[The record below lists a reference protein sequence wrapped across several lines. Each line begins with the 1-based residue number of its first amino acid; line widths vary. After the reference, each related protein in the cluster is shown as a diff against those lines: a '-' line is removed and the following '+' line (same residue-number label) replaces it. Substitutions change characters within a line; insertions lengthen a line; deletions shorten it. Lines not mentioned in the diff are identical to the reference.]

1 MSKNGKEA
9 SNLNHDEGLSG
20 ITLLAEEDARQILG
34 IIDSRAKELIDSRSR
49 CAESEMQ
56 RVREMGANLLER
68 SNDVIRAAMELNS
81 YVRSIDVGESDEPE
95 SEELAH
101 ESGQGG
107 DSSLWEAAARSAL
120 KDMVSGGAVTPDK
133 EPGGYIEHRQYKF
146 TIRGGG
152 IRKTVHASY
161 FEGKVNGR
169 RSKWVKVH
177 GGGKNREP
185 MKFQWGA
192 IRSEWMPG
200 ALFMIYQLIYSQDKN
215 FRCVRTS
222 SSAARSGAKF
232 GYLRASDMKR
242 YLDDNHDWPM
252 SKYKVQAAI
261 NLLISVG
268 IIVSDGSTSS
278 RTYGPC
284 EKIQEKFD
292 RVGFRDHLGMAELI
306 ADRLIFG
313 LTENAPEGWATD

>member
-1 MSKNGKEA
+1 MSNNGKET
-9 SNLNHDEGLSG
+9 SNLNHDGGLSG

-34 IIDSRAKELIDSRSR
+34 IIDSRAKELIGSRAMV
-49 CAESEMQ
+49 AESEMQ

-81 YVRSIDVGESDEPE
+81 YVRSIDGGEPDEPD

-101 ESGQGG
+101 ESSLVRV
-107 DSSLWEAAARSAL
+107 SSLWGAAAESAL
-120 KDMVSGGAVTPDK
+120 KDMVSSGAVTPDK
-133 EPGGYIEHRQYKF
+133 DTGEYIERRQYKF
-146 TIRGGG
+146 TIRGDGL
-152 IRKTVHASY
+152 RKTVHAFY

-169 RSKWVKVH
+169 RSKGVEVH

-215 FRCVRTS
+215 FRNVRTS
-222 SSAARSGAKF
+222 SSAARAGAKF
-232 GYLRASDMKR
+232 GYLRASDIKR

-261 NLLISVG
+261 NLLVSVG

-284 EKIQEKFD
+284 GRIQEKFD
-292 RVGFRDHLGMAELI
+292 RVGFHDHLGMADLI
-306 ADRLIFG
+306 ADKLIFG

>member
-1 MSKNGKEA
+1 MSKNGKET
-9 SNLNHDEGLSG
+9 SNLNHDGGLSG

-34 IIDSRAKELIDSRSR
+34 IIDSRAKELIDSRAR
-49 CAESEMQ
+49 GAESEMQ
-56 RVREMGANLLER
+56 RVREIGANLLER

-81 YVRSIDVGESDEPE
+81 YVRSIDVGEPDDPE

-107 DSSLWEAAARSAL
+107 DSSLWEAAAKSAL
-120 KDMVSGGAVTPDK
+120 KDMVSSGAVTPDK
-133 EPGGYIEHRQYKF
+133 DTGEYIERRQYKF
-146 TIRGGG
+146 TIRGDGL
-152 IRKTVHASY
+152 RRTVHASY

-169 RSKWVKVH
+169 RSKGVEVH
-177 GGGKNREP
+177 GGGKNRNP

-215 FRCVRTS
+215 FRNVRTS
-222 SSAARSGAKF
+222 SSAARAGAKF
-232 GYLRASDMKR
+232 GYLRASDIKR

-284 EKIQEKFD
+284 GKIQEKFN
-292 RVGFRDHLGMAELI
+292 RIGLGRHLPMAELI
-306 ADRLIFG
+306 SDKLISG
-313 LTENAPEGWATD
+313 LTENAPEGWAAD

>member
-1 MSKNGKEA
+1 MSNNGKET
-9 SNLNHDEGLSG
+9 SNLNHDGGLSG

-34 IIDSRAKELIDSRSR
+34 IIDSRAKELIDSRAR
-49 CAESEMQ
+49 GAESEMQ
-56 RVREMGANLLER
+56 RVREIGANLLER
-68 SNDVIRAAMELNS
+68 SNDVIKAAMELNS
-81 YVRSIDVGESDEPE
+81 YVRSVGVGEPDEPE

-107 DSSLWEAAARSAL
+107 DSSLWEAAAKSAL
-120 KDMVSGGAVTPDK
+120 KDMVSSGAVTPDK
-133 EPGGYIEHRQYKF
+133 DTGEYIERRQYKF
-146 TIRGGG
+146 TIRGDGL
-152 IRKTVHASY
+152 RKTVHASY
-161 FEGKVNGR
+161 FEGKINGR
-169 RSKWVKVH
+169 RSKGVKVH

-200 ALFMIYQLIYSQDKN
+200 ALFMIYQLIYSQDKHFKN
-215 FRCVRTS
+215 VRTS
-222 SSAARSGAKF
+222 SSAARAGAKF
-232 GYLRASDMKR
+232 GCLRASDIKR

-284 EKIQEKFD
+284 EKIQEKFN
-292 RVGFRDHLGMAELI
+292 RIGLGRHLPMTELI
-306 ADRLIFG
+306 SDKLISG
-313 LTENAPEGWATD
+313 LTENAPEGWAAD